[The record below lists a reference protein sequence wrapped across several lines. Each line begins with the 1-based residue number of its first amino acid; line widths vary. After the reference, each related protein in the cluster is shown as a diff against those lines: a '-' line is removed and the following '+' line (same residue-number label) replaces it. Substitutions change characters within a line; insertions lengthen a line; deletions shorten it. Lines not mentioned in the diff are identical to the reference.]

1 MLENQQIARLFS
13 EIADMLAIEG
23 EEQRRINAY
32 RRAADSIANLSRNVS
47 DVWREGTLTDIP
59 GIGKVLAA
67 KIEEYLSTGT
77 LEFYERIK
85 GEVPAGVVEMLRIP
99 DVGPKTASRMWKELG
114 LTTIDELE
122 TAAREGRVQKLS
134 GMGAR
139 TESKI
144 LEGIETMRRWSGRTP
159 LGIAWYLAYDML
171 AALREVPGVV
181 QAAPAG
187 SLRRMRETVGDLDL
201 LVATADPEPVMAV
214 FRELPQVS
222 DVLLSGETKTTI
234 RTHEGLQVDLRVLE
248 PNRWGTALQYFTGS
262 QMHNVRLRELARR
275 KKLSLSEYA
284 LTPDGGD
291 EILCADEEEVYRLLG
306 LQWVP
311 PELRAGRD
319 EIELAVRGELPPL
332 VEMSDLQGDLQM
344 HSTWSDGVNTVA
356 EMAEGARARGLRYIL
371 ITDHSHGMAVAGG
384 LQVEELRKQR
394 VEIEAVNAGMTGFTV
409 LAGTEVEIR
418 ADGSLDFPDEV
429 LAELDLVVASLHTGL
444 RTGQEKTTQR
454 VLAAIHNPHV
464 DLIAH
469 PTGRLIGKRE
479 GADLDMEAILQA
491 AAQTGTAI
499 EVNAYPDRLD
509 LCDVHVRRAVE
520 LGVKVA
526 INTDAHNVGELDHVF
541 FGVATARRGGAT
553 AADVI
558 NTWDVERLLT
568 WARRRGQTRDE

>member
-558 NTWDVERLLT
+558 NTWDVGKLLS
-568 WARRRGQTRDE
+568 WAKGRG

>member
-13 EIADMLAIEG
+13 EIADMLAIQG
-23 EEQRRINAY
+23 ELPRRINAY
-32 RRAADSIANLSRNVS
+32 RRAAESISTLSRSAADVS
-47 DVWREGTLTDIP
+47 REGTLTDIP

-67 KIEEYLSTGT
+67 KIEEYLTTGT

-85 GEVPAGVVEMLRIP
+85 GEVPPGVVDMLRIP
-99 DVGPKTASRMWKELG
+99 DVGPKTASRVWKELG
-114 LTTIDELE
+114 VTTIDELE
-122 TAAREGRVQKLS
+122 AAAREGRVQQLS
-134 GMGAR
+134 RMGAR
-139 TESKI
+139 TEAKI

-159 LGIAWYLAYDML
+159 LGIAWYLAYGML
-171 AALREVPGVV
+171 AALHEVPGVQ

-201 LVATADPEPVMAV
+201 LVATAEPEPVMAV
-214 FRELPQVS
+214 FRELPHVAQ
-222 DVLLSGETKTTI
+222 VLLSGSTKTTI

-248 PNRWGTALQYFTGS
+248 PERWGTALQYFTGS

-291 EILCADEEEVYRLLG
+291 EILCAEEDEVYRLLG

-311 PELRAGRD
+311 PELREGRD
-319 EIELAVRGELPPL
+319 EIELAVRGELPRL
-332 VEMSDLQGDLQM
+332 IEVSDLQGDLQM
-344 HSTWSDGVNTVA
+344 HSTWSDGVNTIA

-371 ITDHSHGMAVAGG
+371 LTDHSHGMAVAGG

-394 VEIEAVNAGMTGFTV
+394 AEIEAVNAGSSDFTV

-418 ADGSLDFPDEV
+418 SDGSLDFPDEV

-444 RTGQEKTTQR
+444 RTGREKTTQR

-464 DLIAH
+464 DIIAH

-479 GADLDMEAILQA
+479 GADLDMEAVLQA
-491 AAQTGTAI
+491 AAETGTAI

-509 LCDVHVRRAVE
+509 LCDVHVRRAIE
-520 LGVKVA
+520 LGVKLA
-526 INTDAHNVGELDHVF
+526 IDTDAHNVGELDHIF

-553 AADVI
+553 AGDVI
-558 NTWDVERLLT
+558 NTWDVERLLD
-568 WARRRGQTRDE
+568 WARRRG

>member
-13 EIADMLAIEG
+13 EIADMLAIQG
-23 EEQRRINAY
+23 ELPRRINAY
-32 RRAADSIANLSRNVS
+32 RRAAESISTLSRSAADVS
-47 DVWREGTLTDIP
+47 REGTLTDIP

-67 KIEEYLSTGT
+67 KIEEYLTTGT

-85 GEVPAGVVEMLRIP
+85 GEVPPGVVDMLRIP
-99 DVGPKTASRMWKELG
+99 DVGPKTASRVWKELG
-114 LTTIDELE
+114 VTTIDELE
-122 TAAREGRVQKLS
+122 AAAREGRVQQLS
-134 GMGAR
+134 RMGAR
-139 TESKI
+139 TEAKI

-159 LGIAWYLAYDML
+159 LGIAWYLAYGML
-171 AALREVPGVV
+171 AALHEVPGVQ

-201 LVATADPEPVMAV
+201 LVATAEPEPVMAV
-214 FRELPQVS
+214 FRELPHVAQ
-222 DVLLSGETKTTI
+222 VLLSGSTKTTI

-248 PNRWGTALQYFTGS
+248 PERWGTALQYFTGS

-275 KKLSLSEYA
+275 KKISLSEYA

-291 EILCADEEEVYRLLG
+291 EILYAEEDEVYRLLG

-311 PELRAGRD
+311 PELREGRD
-319 EIELAVRGELPPL
+319 EIELAVRGELPRL
-332 VEMSDLQGDLQM
+332 IEVSDLQGDLQM
-344 HSTWSDGVNTVA
+344 HSTWSDGTNTIA

-371 ITDHSHGMAVAGG
+371 LTDHSHGMAVAGG

-394 VEIEAVNAGMTGFTV
+394 AEIEAVNAGSSDFTV

-418 ADGSLDFPDEV
+418 SDGSLDFPDEV

-444 RTGQEKTTQR
+444 RTGREKTTQR

-464 DLIAH
+464 DIIAH

-479 GADLDMEAILQA
+479 GADLDMEAVLQA
-491 AAQTGTAI
+491 AAETGTAI

-509 LCDVHVRRAVE
+509 LCDVHVRRAIE
-520 LGVKVA
+520 LGVKLA
-526 INTDAHNVGELDHVF
+526 IDTDAHNVDELDHIF

-553 AADVI
+553 AGDVI
-558 NTWDVERLLT
+558 NTWDVERLLD
-568 WARRRGQTRDE
+568 WARRRG